1 MPTKPVA
8 RHLNPPRVL
17 AFSILSL
24 ILGGALLLWLPISS
38 APGRSTSFIDALFTA
53 TSAVCVTGL
62 IVVDTPEQFST
73 FGLTVLLLLIQA
85 GGLGYMTI
93 STIIAV
99 ALGRAVSIQERLTL
113 QEALNVH
120 GMDGLLRF
128 AGTVLKLTLVFELTG
143 AAILAAR
150 WWGDLGPARA
160 AAFGLFHSVSA
171 FNNAGFAL
179 WSDSLMRWRGDPTVN
194 LVFSGL
200 IISGGLGFLVLS
212 ELLNRPTLRPLV
224 SRLRRAAPTPA
235 VVKLS
240 MHTKVVLTATAI
252 LLAGGTVVLWAL
264 EAGNPRTL
272 GALPWHEQWLAA
284 WFQSVT
290 ARTAGFNTID
300 NGALLA
306 PAAFVTMALM
316 FIGAAPGS
324 TGGGVKVTTFS
335 ITVVALW
342 ATVRGNVEPHLFG
355 RRLPAEL
362 VARAFFVCLIAFLG
376 LNLVAGFVLVT
387 EQRDLLRTLFETTS
401 AFGTVG
407 LSMGEHGSVVS
418 LSAFFTPAGKALMM
432 VMMFAGRV
440 GPLTLAF
447 AVARRATR
455 QARVRYPEGRISIG

>member
-1 MPTKPVA
+1 MRTKPVA
-8 RHLNPPRVL
+8 RHLSPPRVL
-17 AFSILSL
+17 AFSILTL
-24 ILGGALLLWLPISS
+24 ILGGGVLLWLPISS
-38 APGRSTSFIDALFTA
+38 APGHSTTFLDALFTS

-62 IVVDTPEQFST
+62 IVVDTAEQFST
-73 FGLTVLLLLIQA
+73 FGLTVLMLLIQA

-93 STIIAV
+93 STVIAV
-99 ALGRAVSIQERLTL
+99 ALGRAISIQERLTL
-113 QEALNVH
+113 QEALNLH

-128 AGTVLKLTLVFELTG
+128 AGTVLKLTLLFELTG

-160 AAFGLFHSVSA
+160 TAFGLFHSISA

-179 WSDSLMRWRGDPTVN
+179 WSDNLMRWRGDLTVN
-194 LVFSGL
+194 LVITTL
-200 IISGGLGFLVLS
+200 IICGGLGFLVLS
-212 ELLNRPTLRPLV
+212 EILNRPALRPLV
-224 SRLRRAAPTPA
+224 SRLRRGGQAPA
-235 VVKLS
+235 GIKLS
-240 MHTKVVLTATAI
+240 VHTKLVLTATAV
-252 LLAGGTVVLWAL
+252 LLGGGTLVLWAL
-264 EAGNPRTL
+264 EVGNPRTL
-272 GALPWHEQWLAA
+272 AALPWHEQWLAA

-300 NGALLA
+300 NGALLP

-324 TGGGVKVTTFS
+324 TGGGVKVTTFG
-335 ITVVALW
+335 ITVAALW
-342 ATVRGNVEPHLFG
+342 ATIRGNAEPHLFG
-355 RRLPAEL
+355 RRLPADL

-376 LNLVAGFVLVT
+376 LNLIAGFVLVT

-407 LSMGEHGSVVS
+407 LSMGEGGSVVS

-432 VMMFAGRV
+432 MMMFAGRV

-447 AVARRATR
+447 AVARRATG